1 MPDPHPRTTPG
12 IRIMNFP
19 GSILMGAQSQL
30 LDPTIPYRYFAA
42 ALFFHILLWALI
54 AAFPGDIASFAGG
67 PGPALA
73 ALHSLTLGVLAMT
86 AMGVSFQMLPVATGI
101 SLHCTTAPRAA
112 SWFFIPGTVGLVWG
126 MAVGEHMAMAVGG
139 LGVAL
144 GLAIYMVLVAGLL
157 WRILR
162 RAVTFEPLSGFG
174 LAALAALAAALAL
187 GPVLIIDGGHGFLHD
202 RAGIIALHFV
212 AAGFGF
218 MGMLAL
224 GFSHILVPLFALSE
238 GVPVGET
245 RTVFA
250 LALFALVVALAGIF
264 LGIPLLTAA
273 GALAGLL
280 GLAVHFRGMRRC
292 LATGMRR
299 KLGISVLLMRAGWFF
314 LALSLM
320 LGLATALDLAGAQ
333 GFALFV
339 FAALFGWLLTFLLG
353 VLQRVLPFLG
363 AMNATSAG
371 ATPPLMSELAPEGPR
386 RAHAL
391 CHVLA
396 LLLVAAGIALEAP
409 LPVRLGGL
417 AGLLGAL
424 IYTAFA
430 LRVLWLIRGCLLA
443 AKKTTDKAGEISEI
457 SQTTETNG

>member
-1 MPDPHPRTTPG
+1 MS
-12 IRIMNFP
+12 FP

-30 LDPTIPYRYFAA
+30 LDPTIPYRFFAA
-42 ALFFHILLWALI
+42 ALVFHILLWALI
-54 AAFPGDIASFAGG
+54 AAFPVDIAAFGGG

-86 AMGVSFQMLPVATGI
+86 AMGVSFQMLPVATGMP
-101 SLHCTTAPRAA
+101 LRGATAPRAA
-112 SWFFIPGTVGLVWG
+112 SWFFIPGTAVLVWG
-126 MAVGEHMAMAVGG
+126 MATGEHPVMALGG

-174 LAALAALAAALAL
+174 LAALAALAGALAL
-187 GPVLIIDGGHGFLHD
+187 GLALIVDDDHGFLHD
-202 RAGIIALHFV
+202 RAGVITLHFV

-238 GVPVGET
+238 GVPVGES
-245 RTVFA
+245 RTVFT
-250 LALFALVVALAGIF
+250 LALCGLLAALAGIF
-264 LGIPLLTAA
+264 LGSPLLAAA
-273 GALAGLL
+273 GALSGLL
-280 GLAVHFRGMRRC
+280 GVALHLRGMTHC
-292 LATGMRR
+292 LATAMRR
-299 KLGISVLLMRAGWFF
+299 KLGVSVLLIRTGWFF
-314 LALSLM
+314 LVASLM
-320 LGLATALDLAGAQ
+320 LGLATVFDLAASQ

-339 FAALFGWLLTFLLG
+339 FVALFGWLLTFLLG
-353 VLQRVLPFLG
+353 ALQRILPFLG

-386 RAHAL
+386 RAHAA

-396 LLLVAAGIALEAP
+396 LLLVAAGITLELP

-430 LRVLWLIRGCLLA
+430 LRVLWLIRGCLRA
-443 AKKTTDKAGEISEI
+443 PKKTTDN
-457 SQTTETNG
+457 QNNG